1 MSGTTPAP
9 FTTDAPAAGPPHRR
23 TLLAL
28 LCTGLFVVYL
38 DTTVVSVA
46 LPAVRADLGGDIS
59 TLQWV
64 VDAYVLTFACLLLSA
79 GALGDLLGRRRV
91 FLIGLIGFTIA
102 SAACALAPSAGLLL
116 AARAVQGVFGAAL
129 VPVSLA
135 LVVGLYAQP
144 AERARAIGVWA
155 GTGGLALA
163 AGPVVGGLLTENLG
177 WASVF
182 WLNVPIGVIV
192 TVALFRLLP
201 PVAALPDRRL
211 DVVGQLAFVVGIGA
225 LTWSLIESGS
235 RGWGSILVVSGLVI
249 AAAALIFFVVWEGRC
264 AAPMLPL
271 DLIRQPVVAIAC
283 VANLFSISGFYIAL
297 FLLTLHLQVV
307 QGLSAVET
315 GVRFLAMT
323 GAVMVASFVA
333 SSVAGRVGARIP
345 AVAGALSATAGLL
358 GLLTV
363 DASSGYLSYAW
374 ALARRRNLLRR
385 RTRHSGPHVRRR
397 SGTGRYRL
405 RGIEHIPPARRDSR
419 DRPRRIARRHAT
431 PDRTTGGRLRR
442 RHAHGLPRGD
452 RRHRPRSSDLARPA
466 RPTSIPRARERT
478 LGVRAGNPIGEHMPT
493 ITGVSPVA
501 LSVRNLDS
509 AETWYRGLFDAALVL
524 SGRNEVLGF
533 DYRYLLVPGAELLI
547 GLIRHDHAKDDFDH
561 ERGGC
566 PGSRGT

>member
-1 MSGTTPAP
+1 MSGTRQAP
-9 FTTDAPAAGPPHRR
+9 STTDAPAVGSPGRR
-23 TLLAL
+23 TVLAL

-46 LPAVRADLGGDIS
+46 LPAVRAALGGDIA

-182 WLNVPIGVIV
+182 WLNVPIGVIL

-201 PVAALPDRRL
+201 PVAALPDSRV
-211 DVVGQLAFVVGIGA
+211 DVVGQLAFVIGIGA

-235 RGWGSILVVSGLVI
+235 RGWGSIMVVSGLVI

-283 VANLFSISGFYIAL
+283 ATNLFSISGFYIAL

-333 SSVAGRVGARIP
+333 SAVAGRIGARIP
-345 AVAGALSATAGLL
+345 AVAGSLSATAGLL

-374 ALARRRNLLRR
+374 ALVLL
-385 RTRHSGPHVRRR
+385 GA
-397 SGTGRYRL
+397 
-405 RGIEHIPPARRDSR
+405 GISFVGAPATVALMSTVA
-419 DRPRRIARRHAT
+419 P
-431 PDRTTGGRLRR
+431 
-442 RHAHGLPRGD
+442 
-452 RRHRPRSSDLARPA
+452 
-466 RPTSIPRARERT
+466 
-478 LGVRAGNPIGEHMPT
+478 VRAGT
-493 ITGVSPVA
+493 A
-501 LSVRNLDS
+501 
-509 AETWYRGLFDAALVL
+509 
-524 SGRNEVLGF
+524 SGASNTFRQLGAVLGIS
-533 DYRYLLVPGAELLI
+533 LAGSLVGTPPPTGSPADAFVAGMHTAFLVAIVGTVLGAVTSLGLPG
-547 GLIRHDHAKDDFDH
+547 RHRSPEPANAPSASAPAT
-561 ERGGC
+561 R
-566 PGSRGT
+566 